1 MEDLLVFVNL
11 ISFVITIMIIWF
23 KTNAFVEYC
32 SLFNLK
38 KLLLGYGQDSSSLT
52 FPQYLYIKSR
62 TFFTNSVFQFLI
74 ALITCP
80 VCLGFWLSIAAA
92 SLYGTIILFPLFYIA
107 VLIGYSL
114 TDRVI
119 G

>member
-11 ISFVITIMIIWF
+11 ISLVITIMIVWF

-32 SLFNLK
+32 NLFNLK
-38 KLLLGYGQDSSSLT
+38 VFLLGYGQDSNSLT

-62 TFFTNSVFQFLI
+62 TSFSNSVILFLI

-92 SLYGTIILFPLFYIA
+92 SLYGAVLLFPLFYIA
-107 VLIGYSL
+107 VLTGYSL

-119 G
+119 S